1 MNIMRGEFII
11 RMTLHATLRE
21 SSWKITIVRLSEFC
35 RKLHV
40 WVVTTALNNELAR
53 QYNFRTDNNS
63 AHVYAN
69 EHVTQSMKA
78 NEY

>member
-1 MNIMRGEFII
+1 MIINTHI
-11 RMTLHATLRE
+11 RMTLHTPLRE

-69 EHVTQSMKA
+69 EHVTKFKTG
-78 NEY
+78 